1 MPPPGLGNKT
11 AIVTGGAGGLGFAIV
26 RQLLISSAKITVVD
40 INLDRFEAAKE
51 ELEKFTTSPDQF
63 NFVQAD
69 ITSEEEVKRVIEGHV
84 AKYGGLDIL
93 VNNAGICDRF
103 DPVAECDTAL
113 FNRVMA
119 VNLTA
124 PFMLSKYAIQKM
136 LANPTPSG
144 AILNIGS
151 TAGIGGFRAGTF
163 HVEGRWGCLETA
175 SHCVDCN

>member
-40 INLDRFEAAKE
+40 INQDRFEAAKE
-51 ELEKFTTSPDQF
+51 ELNKHTTSPDQF
-63 NFVQAD
+63 TFVQAD
-69 ITSEEEVKRVIEGHV
+69 ITSEDEVKRVIEEHV
-84 AKYGGLDIL
+84 AKYGQLDIL
-93 VNNAGICDRF
+93 INNAGICDRF
-103 DPVAECDTAL
+103 DPVGECDTAL

-136 LANPTPSG
+136 LANSTPGG
-144 AILNIGS
+144 AILNVGS
-151 TAGIGGFRAGTF
+151 TAGLGGFRAGMLRD
-163 HVEGRWGCLETA
+163 HGKSKRL
-175 SHCVDCN
+175 SYRRIPY